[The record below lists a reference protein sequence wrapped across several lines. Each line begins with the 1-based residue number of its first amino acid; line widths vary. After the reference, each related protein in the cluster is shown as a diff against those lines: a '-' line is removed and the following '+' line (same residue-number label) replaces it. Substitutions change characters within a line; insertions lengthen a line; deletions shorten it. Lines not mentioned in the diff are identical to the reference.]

1 MKKYIASTY
10 GDHLADVYDEW
21 FASYEHAAI
30 DTLAELAGGG
40 RALELGIGTGR
51 VALPL
56 AARGVEVHGIDAS
69 EAMISK
75 LRAKPGGES
84 IPVTMGNFADVQ
96 VEGEFSLVYI
106 VFNTFFALLTQE
118 EQVRCFRNVAAH
130 LAEGGRFVID
140 AFVPDMKRFTFGQEV
155 RAHAVTTEHVSI
167 QVSQHDPARQR
178 VKGQF
183 IVLRNDQ
190 VKLYPV
196 EIRYCWPSELD
207 LMAELAGL
215 GLHHRWGSWNRAE
228 FNSTSEKHISVYE
241 RRR

>member
-1 MKKYIASTY
+1 MKDYINSTY

-21 FASYEHAAI
+21 FSRIEDAAI
-30 DTLAELAGGG
+30 DSLAEMSKGG
-40 RALELGIGTGR
+40 RVLELGIGTGR

-56 AARGVEVHGIDAS
+56 VARGIEVHGIDAS
-69 EAMISK
+69 EAMVSR

-84 IPVTMGNFADVQ
+84 IPVAMGNFADVP
-96 VEGEFSLVYI
+96 VEGEFSLVF
-106 VFNTFFALLTQE
+106 VAFNTFFALLTQE
-118 EQVRCFRNVAAH
+118 EQVKCFRNVGAH
-130 LAEGGRFVID
+130 LAEGGAFVID
-140 AFVPDMKRFTFGQEV
+140 VFVPDMKRFTGGQEV
-155 RAHAVTTEHVSI
+155 RTHAVTTEEVSI

-207 LMAELAGL
+207 LMAQLAGL
-215 GLHHRWGSWNRAE
+215 RLRHRWGGWTRGE
-228 FNSTSEKHISVYE
+228 FTSASDKHISVYE
-241 RRR
+241 RLG